1 MTFDIL
7 QELKTRNLISQ
18 TTDEVELKKYLES
31 GMSTFYIGFDP
42 TAPSLHVG
50 SLAQLLTMR
59 RFQMAGHRPLALVGG
74 ATGLI
79 GDPKQSGER
88 NMNSTEIVEEW
99 VSRVHSQVEKYFD
112 FTGDNACVVVN
123 NYDWTK
129 NISAIELL
137 RDYGKHF
144 SVNRMLD
151 REAVA
156 ARLAG
161 PGISYTEF
169 SYVILQSL
177 DYLELNR
184 RFGCALQLG
193 GSDQWGN
200 ITAGCELVRRMDGKS
215 VHAITTPL
223 IQKADGTKFG
233 KTESGT
239 IWLDPEMT
247 SPYAFYQFWLNT
259 DDRDLP
265 TFLHTYSFK
274 STTEI
279 AEIISQS
286 AESPHLRIG
295 QRVLADE
302 ITELVHS
309 AEAAKAAA
317 QAGKALFGQA
327 EVSELDAATLEAALS
342 EAGLVKLSKTDF
354 VDGQI
359 PSIVDLFVLAGISPS
374 RGAARRAVEEGG
386 AYLNNTKQTDPEA
399 LISPDQLLAG
409 QFLVLRRGKKT
420 MAGIKFELA

>member
-18 TTDEVELKKYLES
+18 TTDEVELKKYLDS

-295 QRVLADE
+295 QRALADE

-309 AEAAKAAA
+309 AAAAKAAA

-327 EVSELDAATLEAALS
+327 ELAELDAVTLEAALS
-342 EAGLVKLSKTDF
+342 EAGLVKLSKTDM
-354 VDGQI
+354 VEGQI

-420 MAGIKFELA
+420 MAGVKFELV